1 MECPDGLERKCFPLL
16 AMHVADHKEALKATA
31 TKMTHCTG
39 CEAKQGELQ
48 MFGGTK
54 FEKKTTAHMRQLYET
69 RRVGV
74 LDDCDHPLPGKAAEM
89 GRIETEYYGCRYLF
103 PCSRSLFCFFSF
115 SFTVHHTVRFTNI
128 LVHLRLLKN
137 AFWDFRLFDVYT
149 QCFPD
154 SLHMADS
161 GIFEHILIHVLDHTR
176 SEIYSKFGDAE
187 ANDRWTEAMDRLEVN
202 LLRTKLVSNE
212 PIGDFI
218 ARVGH
223 KVTARVDTS
232 TPMFKA
238 SEFRRLMLVF
248 LLSNCLSYCMSY

>member
-1 MECPDGLERKCFPLL
+1 
-16 AMHVADHKEALKATA
+16 
-31 TKMTHCTG
+31 
-39 CEAKQGELQ
+39 
-48 MFGGTK
+48 
-54 FEKKTTAHMRQLYET
+54 
-69 RRVGV
+69 
-74 LDDCDHPLPGKAAEM
+74 
-89 GRIETEYYGCRYLF
+89 
-103 PCSRSLFCFFSF
+103 
-115 SFTVHHTVRFTNI
+115 
-128 LVHLRLLKN
+128 
-137 AFWDFRLFDVYT
+137 
-149 QCFPD
+149 
-154 SLHMADS
+154 MADS

-212 PIGDFI
+212 PISDFI